1 MREYDAPEFKLSTVT
16 LNDVFE
22 GICKA
27 SVKKGDSKYL
37 YGQKD
42 DKGEVPVQYSIYVDP
57 GVAQNAFHPNDR
69 HTRVKSAVINYQT
82 ESDVESIEGE
92 PERQEFATVSLELEM
107 LSQPEISIHEYYT
120 VAKVDGVPDAYV
132 DIEYSAAAGE
142 AIRVGGLRTIQAED
156 TFEADFTDI
165 ISGDDLAML
174 RRPLVIEEIEAM
186 QLLTEAYA

>member
-1 MREYDAPEFKLSTVT
+1 
-16 LNDVFE
+16 
-22 GICKA
+22 
-27 SVKKGDSKYL
+27 
-37 YGQKD
+37 
-42 DKGEVPVQYSIYVDP
+42 
-57 GVAQNAFHPNDR
+57 
-69 HTRVKSAVINYQT
+69 
-82 ESDVESIEGE
+82 
-92 PERQEFATVSLELEM
+92 M